1 MHTIV
6 EESALTNSGLLNG
19 EKALVDG
26 LFSYLLELLALV
38 SSVELLALESSVE
51 LSPHARPLSFTTIKK
66 AKEIRFIFH

>member
-1 MHTIV
+1 M
-6 EESALTNSGLLNG
+6 
-19 EKALVDG
+19 DG

-38 SSVELLALESSVE
+38 SSVELLALESSVELVALESSVE